1 MTFPTLRKLAL
12 GLAGSGI
19 LWATRPVIADEVP
32 QKNPSPPATV
42 VSPEN
47 APTSP
52 TVNVTDPLAKQVE
65 QAIVITGRRFLD
77 TDIHTPWQIVHGLLA
92 YRHDY
97 LVKQNGK
104 KIKALDWIASGP
116 SYQGQPWF
124 ERTYQGAHAHPYNG
138 HPYAFQGH
146 PSQFMAYMTM
156 CDLPLD
162 FKFTVSGGATAT
174 IADFIK
180 GAQAEVN
187 DREEVTWT
195 LWFLSHYL
203 EPDSHWVNQYGE
215 PWSIERLVQIETQK
229 NVAGAACGGTHG
241 LFALAYARNG
251 YRATGRPLYGTW
263 FEADQKVRRYIEAA
277 RLNQNS
283 DGTFSTSYFQGPGYS
298 QEFDKRLSSSGH
310 ILEFLCVAL
319 PQARMS
325 EEWVRRAVSAV
336 SNDLIVN
343 RQASAECGALYHAV
357 DSLVIYRTRV
367 WPELDPTRRLVT
379 AAKPVSATLPPQTEK
394 SSASKPAIEQKKSVV
409 APSKP
414 AAETSKPAAAPAKSS
429 AESSKLPAATSKSSA
444 GTGSP
449 TTTPSKPGAQTN
461 KSASKTTTAAVE
473 FSKPPVQTS
482 RPAATAISSAKSS
495 GPGLLPADE
504 KPASNRA
511 AASAPR

>member
-1 MTFPTLRKLAL
+1 
-12 GLAGSGI
+12 
-19 LWATRPVIADEVP
+19 
-32 QKNPSPPATV
+32 
-42 VSPEN
+42 
-47 APTSP
+47 
-52 TVNVTDPLAKQVE
+52 VNVTDPLAKQVE

-77 TDIHTPWQIVHGLLA
+77 TDVHTPWQIVHGLLA

-116 SYQGQPWF
+116 NYQGQPWF

-203 EPDSHWVNQYGE
+203 EPDSHWVNQYGD

-251 YRATGRPLYGTW
+251 FRATGRPLYGTW

-310 ILEFLCVAL
+310 VLEFLCVAL

-379 AAKPVSATLPPQTEK
+379 AAKPVSATLPPQPEK
-394 SSASKPAIEQKKSVV
+394 SSTSNPATEPKKSAA

-414 AAETSKPAAAPAKSS
+414 ATETSKPTAVPVKSS
-429 AESSKLPAATSKSSA
+429 AATSKSPAATSKSSA
-444 GTGSP
+444 ETGKSTATP
-449 TTTPSKPGAQTN
+449 TKPAVQTTKPAAQIN
-461 KSASKTTTAAVE
+461 KSASKTTTAAID

-482 RPAATAISSAKSS
+482 KPAANASPSANSS
-495 GPGLLPADE
+495 GPALLPQDE
-504 KPASNRA
+504 KPASDRA
-511 AASAPR
+511 AASASR